1 MVCLNTLGQDR
12 KFSEKERQYALETV
26 KMFQEIW
33 EKREKINLEKD
44 VLFKINSSDFDK
56 FYKENFE
63 AQDE

>member
-1 MVCLNTLGQDR
+1 
-12 KFSEKERQYALETV
+12 
-26 KMFQEIW
+26 MFQEIW